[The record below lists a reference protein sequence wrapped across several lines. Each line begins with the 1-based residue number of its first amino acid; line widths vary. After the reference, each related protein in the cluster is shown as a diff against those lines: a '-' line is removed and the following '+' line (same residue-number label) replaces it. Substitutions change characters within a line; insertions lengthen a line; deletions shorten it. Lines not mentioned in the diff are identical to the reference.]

1 MGHAPAR
8 NLDRGLS
15 EIVLEDRDDGA
26 ERSLSVL
33 CQPILL
39 PSGKLCG
46 VIELTRTGEAP
57 PFTENDVQT
66 VNGFLIW
73 GGTVLHYAEMY
84 QVMHKEKRLNE
95 LLLNVRLEWSYFQ

>member
-26 ERSLSVL
+26 DRSLSVL

-46 VIELTRTGEAP
+46 VIGKVWAEFNFVRV
-57 PFTENDVQT
+57 FTFKIFN
-66 VNGFLIW
+66 FLFF
-73 GGTVLHYAEMY
+73 
-84 QVMHKEKRLNE
+84 
-95 LLLNVRLEWSYFQ
+95 YFGSFLAHF